1 MGTLGSAKNYCKR
14 EVMCFKISS
23 WEKWL
28 KRSTVSF
35 SRVHKVFSLSLTK
48 NILSRESY
56 KRLSILLSGN
66 GKILLKFQISLIL
79 KIFLDFIDQWP
90 PLLLLGSIYH
100 LLNIARYFANHT
112 FERVP
117 QWAQYSAILPGLFG
131 LKYCNIP
138 LRAPAS
144 PRAGLDIYNF
154 NIQPRQLP
162 PRPED
167 SDEDAFFNNFFSISK
182 LWWGWFSQSKS

>member
-1 MGTLGSAKNYCKR
+1 M
-14 EVMCFKISS
+14 
-23 WEKWL
+23 
-28 KRSTVSF
+28 
-35 SRVHKVFSLSLTK
+35 FSLSLTK

-90 PLLLLGSIYH
+90 PLLLLASIYH
-100 LLNIARYFANHT
+100 ILNIARYFANHT

-162 PRPED
+162 PEQKILMKMR
-167 SDEDAFFNNFFSISK
+167 FSIV
-182 LWWGWFSQSKS
+182 FSQSQNCDEDGFRNQNLNGFQPIFQL